1 MRKNCAAV
9 IVAAGSAAR
18 MQGIDKMLVPLAGVP
33 VVLRSAQALA
43 ACAEIDSLV
52 IVTRKEL
59 VGQVT
64 ALCAGVKK
72 LKAVVPGGASRAESV
87 LAGLDALLARYGYV
101 RDGKIYRYEESN
113 SATIAL
119 FCHFGLGMA
128 MISHLIGVSLTALWQ
143 GFLMPTSSVT
153 TFVSEERIPGEA
165 YFRCIQRGDTSH
177 LYAAHEPISSAGL
190 LKAEL

>member
-1 MRKNCAAV
+1 MEPCTAILDEAGGIHYDPEAWRTHS
-9 IVAAGSAAR
+9 IYAAG
-18 MQGIDKMLVPLAGVP
+18 
-33 VVLRSAQALA
+33 
-43 ACAEIDSLV
+43 
-52 IVTRKEL
+52 T
-59 VGQVT
+59 VGRVYDET
-64 ALCAGVKK
+64 V
-72 LKAVVPGGASRAESV
+72 
-87 LAGLDALLARYGYV
+87 AGLDALLARYGYV

-128 MISHLIGVSLTALWQ
+128 TAFAFDRPDSLTALWQ

-165 YFRCIQRGDTSH
+165 YFRCIQLGDTSH